1 MLKIINGSIYDPTVD
16 KTGVKETIWVE
27 EGKIIEQPSPEKI
40 KAAKNKGE
48 FEEIDLKGAVVMAG
62 GVDPH
67 SHIAGPKVN
76 TGRILRLDDHLNT
89 SPVLKDGNLRSG
101 VGNTTPT
108 TFLTGYRYLQMGYT
122 TVMEAAGPPLK
133 ARHVHEEFADLPYI
147 DKGFLAL
154 VGNNYFAMKYIKEGD
169 EKSLKDYL
177 AWLVN
182 ATGAYGLKVVNAGRV
197 ESWKDNDELRGID
210 TKAGLFNLAP
220 KEIIKAL
227 AKANDELNMPHA
239 LHLHTNDLGKAGNIE
254 TILATLDLLKDYR
267 VHITHIQFA
276 SYGKKD
282 EMLTSASSQLAD
294 KINQQD
300 NATVDIG
307 QLVFGDAT
315 TMTADSPLEYGL
327 HKLSGNKWASTDV
340 ELETGS
346 GVVPMKY
353 SAKNL
358 VNAIQWAIG
367 LELFLK
373 IDNPWQVALT
383 TDHPNAGLFTAYPEI
398 MALLADADY
407 RQEILDQLPA
417 KTAEYTDL
425 ADLKREYTL
434 SELAVVT
441 RAAPAKILGLKNK
454 GHLQVGA
461 DADLVAYD
469 LDDDDLITSFAQPK
483 LVIKDGKTMV
493 KDGDLIDELITGKTL
508 LTRPEY
514 EQGITEKIREDFEKY
529 YSISLSNYP
538 VSKEYLKEIEVI
550 ECR

>member
-1 MLKIINGSIYDPTVD
+1 MLKIINGSVYDPTVD
-16 KTGVKETIWVE
+16 KAGVEETIWVE
-27 EGKIIEQPSPEKI
+27 QGKIIAEPSPEEI

-48 FEEIDLKGAVVMAG
+48 FKEIDLQGAVVMAG

-89 SPVLKDGNLRSG
+89 NPVLKDGNLRSG

-276 SYGKKD
+276 SYGKKG
-282 EMLTSASSQLAD
+282 EMITSASRQLAD
-294 KINQQD
+294 KINQQE

-358 VNAIQWAIG
+358 VNAIQWAVG

-373 IDNPWQVALT
+373 IDNPWQIALT
-383 TDHPNAGLFTAYPEI
+383 TDHPNAGLFTAYPKI

-407 RQEILDQLPA
+407 RQEILDQLPD

-425 ADLKREYTL
+425 ADLNREYTL

-441 RAAPAKILGLKNK
+441 RAAPAKILGLENK

-469 LDDDDLITSFAQPK
+469 LDNDDLITSFAQPK

-514 EQGITEKIREDFEKY
+514 DQEITEKIRADFEKY
-529 YSISLSNYP
+529 YSLSLSNYP
-538 VSKEYLKEIEVI
+538 VSEEYLQEIEVI
-550 ECR
+550 ECK